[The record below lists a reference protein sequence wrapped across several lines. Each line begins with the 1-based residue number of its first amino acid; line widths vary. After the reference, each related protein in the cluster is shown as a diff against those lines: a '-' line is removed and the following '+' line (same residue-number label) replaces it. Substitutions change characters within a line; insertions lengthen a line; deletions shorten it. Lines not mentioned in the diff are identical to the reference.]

1 MQLFNMLLVE
11 RRRCPVR
18 HGPSFD
24 MSQGIQGHSA
34 FDPNRA
40 IHRDET
46 NQLPVC
52 IVFGTVQIESQIHV
66 GLSFPKSRSIQSLAG
81 GEAILYATKTWAG
94 LLSLALWATRRDT
107 WDGRRVGGRNLS
119 ETMVLAAATLTLPTV
134 IAYRAKAPW
143 NRCIV

>member
-1 MQLFNMLLVE
+1 
-11 RRRCPVR
+11 
-18 HGPSFD
+18 

-40 IHRDET
+40 IHRDEA

-81 GEAILYATKTWAG
+81 GEAILYATK
-94 LLSLALWATRRDT
+94 
-107 WDGRRVGGRNLS
+107 N
-119 ETMVLAAATLTLPTV
+119 
-134 IAYRAKAPW
+134 
-143 NRCIV
+143 